1 MIPETNWP
9 ISIFV
14 LVKSKTVNHKLKKKK
29 KNFYTTFLSD
39 FFVRFYFLS
48 FLNLG

>member
-29 KNFYTTFLSD
+29 NFYTTFLSD